1 MKPEQLISPTL
12 HTAAI
17 AALEFSVN
25 QALKLDPATALKLTS
40 LDNHVFHL
48 HCTSPELSFYL
59 IPGRGEI
66 RLCGFFDGEAD
77 TTLTGSA
84 NAFAKLATSPD
95 PANALINGELSLHG
109 DSHALIQ
116 LQQIGKQLDLDWEAP
131 LAQLFGDVVGHQLGR
146 GLRNGFSFARQAFAS
161 FKRQVDDYIVEE
173 SDLVAPRWQVER
185 FYSEVDQ
192 LSLRAERLEAR
203 LQKLNAKRQSKP
215 QSKN

>member
-1 MKPEQLISPTL
+1 MNPEQLISPTL

-25 QALKLDPATALKLTS
+25 QALKLDPGTANKLAD
-40 LDNHVFHL
+40 LEGHVFHL
-48 HCTSPELSFYL
+48 HCSAPEVSLYL
-59 IPGRGEI
+59 IPGNDEV
-66 RLCGFFDGEAD
+66 RLCGFFDGEAG

-84 NAFAKLATSPD
+84 GEFAKLATSAD
-95 PANALINGELSLHG
+95 PANALINGELALHG

-116 LQQIGKQLDLDWEAP
+116 LQQIGKQLDIDWEAP

-146 GLRNGFSFARQAFAS
+146 GLRKGFGFARQALGS
-161 FKRQVDDYIVEE
+161 LKRQVDEYIVEE
-173 SDLVAPRWQVER
+173 SDLLAPRWQVER

-203 LQKLNAKRQSKP
+203 LHKLSAQRQAKH
-215 QSKN
+215 